1 MMLKVSPARLVADHT
16 TVAKSYL
23 APAQP
28 QLHGLQNAQNPQ
40 RTWYKF
46 LPSILYEVL
55 KWNKKALRQIVMFKK
70 AQVYVSHDLRLRILS
85 RA

>member
-1 MMLKVSPARLVADHT
+1 MLKVSPARLVADHT

-28 QLHGLQNAQNPQ
+28 QLHGLQNAQSPQ

-46 LPSILYEVL
+46 LPLILYEVL
-55 KWNKKALRQIVMFKK
+55 KWNKKVLRQIVMFKK
-70 AQVYVSHDLRLRILS
+70 KHKSTCHMTYGYVF
-85 RA
+85 

>member
-1 MMLKVSPARLVADHT
+1 MMLKVSPARFVADHT

-28 QLHGLQNAQNPQ
+28 QLQGLQNEQSPQ

-46 LPSILYEVL
+46 RPLTLYKVL
-55 KWNKKALRQIVMFKK
+55 KWNIKLLRQIVTFKK
-70 AQVYVSHDLRLRILS
+70 SISVRVT
-85 RA
+85 

>member
-1 MMLKVSPARLVADHT
+1 MLKVSPARLVADHT

-28 QLHGLQNAQNPQ
+28 QLHGLQNAHSPQ

-46 LPSILYEVL
+46 LPLILYEVL
-55 KWNKKALRQIVMFKK
+55 KRNKEVLRQIVMFKK
-70 AQVYVSHDLRLRILS
+70 AEVYVSQNLRLS
-85 RA
+85 VF